1 MKIEINL
8 DEKYDDTMIQYA
20 AVHTKGNVAAF
31 AEECII
37 KQIDS
42 AGYWNSKIAPEEP
55 QLP

>member
-8 DEKYDDTMIQYA
+8 DEKYDDTMRQYA
-20 AVHTKGNVAAF
+20 EVHCKGDVSKF
-31 AEECII
+31 AEECIV

-42 AGYWNSKIAPEEP
+42 AGYWNSKLAPDEP